1 MIDKLQQIENQV
13 ILGLLNDPNKW
24 KSLMID
30 YHPPVVERIWTQ
42 IGNYR
47 VLLHWI
53 HQCEAKDALFHP
65 HPWPSAMHVIS
76 GRYEMGLGYG
86 PGLEEPPKMCTIL
99 MEDGG
104 SYYDM
109 THIDGWHYVRPVGG
123 VCTTAML
130 IGPKWEREEIKSDE
144 PLKPLPENRKMMMLE
159 YFRNYYLTRNGTKQA
174 NLLKDLKHG
183 DWVILEDKLMTAQ
196 EKLEIGKYTG
206 QMAFVIKTDKQM
218 AHIRF
223 KDNNDR
229 ILSHFKNLTLLDPK
243 DKPVSNDSSK
253 TETKTPSEVKTKPPM
268 VFSES
273 DLIDEEDED
282 YDPDLD
288 YNPDTD
294 LNINPENI

>member
-1 MIDKLQQIENQV
+1 MIKKLKQVEEKLILEWLNNFNWNSKIFQNEYIAIET
-13 ILGLLNDPNKW
+13 L
-24 KSLMID
+24 
-30 YHPPVVERIWTQ
+30 YATF
-42 IGNYR
+42 GNYSIELSFR
-47 VLLHWI
+47 HNLKISNEILQLQKNNSEIAI
-53 HQCEAKDALFHP
+53 HFLQGNVEL
-65 HPWPSAMHVIS
+65 IN
-76 GRYEMGLGYG
+76 GYG
-86 PGLEEPPKMCTIL
+86 AGLEEPPKMCTIL

-144 PLKPLPENRKMMMLE
+144 PLKPLPENRKIMMLE

-183 DWVILEDKLMTAQ
+183 DWVILESKLMTPQ
-196 EKLEIGKYTG
+196 ERLEIGKYAG
-206 QMAFVIKTDKQM
+206 QMAFVIKTDKQI

-223 KDNNDR
+223 KENNDR

-253 TETKTPSEVKTKPPM
+253 TAFKAPTENKPKAPLI
-268 VFSES
+268 FSES
-273 DLIDEEDED
+273 DLIEDED
-282 YDPDLD
+282 YDSDLD